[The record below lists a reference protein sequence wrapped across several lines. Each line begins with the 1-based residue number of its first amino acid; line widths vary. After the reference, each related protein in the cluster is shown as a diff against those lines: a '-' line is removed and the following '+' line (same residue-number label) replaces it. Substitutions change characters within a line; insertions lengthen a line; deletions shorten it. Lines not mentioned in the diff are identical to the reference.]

1 MHINV
6 TPEVVALV
14 GATYV
19 VKLRGT
25 ALLADQARGWIR
37 QAGRWRS
44 ARLSPGSDIEVDVR
58 TADVRMAGRDDC
70 PATQFEIAL
79 TWMEDR
85 PEQGPTLWSGTYRV
99 LNAVDGPV
107 LEEAG

>member
-6 TPEVVALV
+6 IPEVVSLV
-14 GATYV
+14 GATYI

-44 ARLSPGSDIEVDVR
+44 ARLYPGGDIEVDVR
-58 TADVRMAGRDDC
+58 RAGPHDC
-70 PATQFEIAL
+70 PATPFEIAL
-79 TWMEDR
+79 TWVEDR
-85 PEQGPTLWSGTYRV
+85 PEQGPILWSGSYRV